1 MTRLVK
7 SSLCGS
13 AREDKMQKLKRLIL
27 LLVVLFTSVGCDQ
40 ATKSVAQT
48 HLSSAE
54 PITLLNGMV
63 RLKYA
68 ENPGAFLS
76 LGAGLSE
83 TAQYWIFVV
92 MVSVILLALFF
103 YIIKNLQKM
112 PPMMLVAL
120 SLFLG
125 GGVGNLIDRLV
136 NDGRVID
143 FMNVGIGNLR
153 TGVFNVADMALMA
166 GLGIIIIIS
175 LRPSEDEPE
184 GTEKRS
190 LNTDFTD

>member
-1 MTRLVK
+1 
-7 SSLCGS
+7 
-13 AREDKMQKLKRLIL
+13 MQKLKRLIL
-27 LLVVLFTSVGCDQ
+27 LLIVLFTSVGCDQ

-54 PITLLNGMV
+54 PIILLNGMV
-63 RLKYA
+63 RLRYA

-125 GGVGNLIDRLV
+125 GGVGNLLDRLF

-166 GLGIIIIIS
+166 GLGIIIFIS
-175 LRPSEDEPE
+175 FRPSEHEPE